1 MRTIAAFILMAAGAF
16 AQNYLQKVVEL
27 KHIDPDT
34 VLRVMDTQP
43 PSKDGYAAKLRA
55 SKELGIV
62 TIYGLPNDVEQIAAN
77 IAALDKPRPGSASN
91 RNLDFRVYILVATK
105 SSANGEE
112 IPKDIESVGAELRSS
127 LGYKEVKLLD
137 TAIVRMRQNE
147 RSEVRGSLPCQVTE
161 GESKGRPCG
170 YGLVVRA
177 GGLRSPKS
185 SLTIDGLEFQGSFSS
200 IGPDRPVSIRTS
212 FDVADGQKVVIGKS
226 NIDGTDRSLVLVVT
240 ARAVD

>member
-34 VLRVMDTQP
+34 VLRLMAMGSPT
-43 PSKDGYAAKLRA
+43 KDGYAAQFRA
-55 SKELGIV
+55 NKELGII

-91 RNLDFRVYILVATK
+91 RNLDFRVHMLVAAK
-105 SSANGEE
+105 STANGDELPKE
-112 IPKDIESVGAELRSS
+112 IEPVAAELRSG
-127 LGYKEVKLLD
+127 LGYKEIKLLD
-137 TAIVRMRQNE
+137 TAIFRMRQNE
-147 RSEVRGSLPCQVTE
+147 RSEARGSLPCQI
-161 GESKGRPCG
+161 GEPAMSSRPCT
-170 YGLVVRA
+170 YHVNVRA
-177 GGLRSPKS
+177 GSLRGAKP
-185 SLTIDGLEFQGSFSS
+185 SLTVEGLQFSANFARE
-200 IGPDRPVSIRTS
+200 GPERSVIINTS

-226 NIDGTDRSLVLVVT
+226 NIDGADRSLVLVVT